1 MKKPLVVFII
11 KTIVSFFTS
20 GRAHLDC
27 RMGKE
32 AHIVSEV
39 ENEMGTSFRNQD
51 MT

>member
-1 MKKPLVVFII
+1 
-11 KTIVSFFTS
+11 
-20 GRAHLDC
+20 
-27 RMGKE
+27 MGKE